1 MQHHCAKKG
10 IGWMDLPVGRYGA
23 PYGANK
29 FAILSSETGPCHSVI
44 DEKFKDFGQNKR
56 EEDS

>member
-1 MQHHCAKKG
+1 
-10 IGWMDLPVGRYGA
+10 MDLPVGRYGA

-29 FAILSSETGPCHSVI
+29 FAILSSKTGPCHSVI
-44 DEKFKDFGQNKR
+44 DEKFKDLGQNIR